1 MNGPLQRLRD
11 LINKPDPEVPVSRYA
26 LAKYLE
32 CVNEW
37 NEHYFDDDW
46 CDSAR
51 GIDCKSYIEWFAEVY
66 K

>member
-11 LINKPDPEVPVSRYA
+11 LLNKPDPEVPVSREA
-26 LAKYLE
+26 LAKYFA
-32 CVNEW
+32 CVEEW

-51 GIDCKSYIEWFAEVY
+51 GIDCKSYIDWFTEVY
-66 K
+66 R